1 VSALAYHRC
10 HPDPDVMSDPQQVQ
24 VEDQEQISDGY
35 LKVTR
40 YQLRHEQYSGG
51 WTDTL
56 SREVMERG
64 EVAAVLPFDPAR
76 QEVILIE
83 QFRVGAWS
91 ARWPKPWLLEC
102 IAGII
107 EPGESPEEMV
117 RREAREEAGCDIT
130 VLEPVA
136 HYFSTPGAC
145 SEKVDLFCGRVDTS
159 GLGGIHGLAEEGED
173 IRASV
178 WPITDALELLD
189 TGRICNSMT
198 LIALQWLARYHRG
211 LTHKWLQGD

>member
-1 VSALAYHRC
+1 
-10 HPDPDVMSDPQQVQ
+10 MSDPRQVQ

-40 YQLRHEQYSGG
+40 YRLKHEQYSGG

-64 EVAAVLPFDPAR
+64 EVAAVLPFDPVR

-91 ARWPKPWLLEC
+91 AQWSEPWLLEC
-102 IAGII
+102 IAGVI

-130 VLEPVA
+130 VLEPMA
-136 HYFSTPGAC
+136 RYFSTPGAC

-159 GLGGIHGLAEEGED
+159 GRGGIHGLAEEGED

-178 WPITDALELLD
+178 WPLTDALELLD

-198 LIALQWLARYHRG
+198 LIALQWLARYHRD
-211 LTHKWLQGD
+211 LAHKWLQGD

>member
-1 VSALAYHRC
+1 MA
-10 HPDPDVMSDPQQVQ
+10 DPRRVE
-24 VEDQEQISDGY
+24 VEDQERISDGY

-40 YQLRHEQYSGG
+40 YLLKHEQYDGD

-64 EVAAVLPFDPAR
+64 EVAAVLPFDPVR
-76 QEVILIE
+76 NEVILIE

-91 ARWPKPWLLEC
+91 AEWPEPWLLEC
-102 IAGII
+102 VAGIV

-130 VLEPVA
+130 ALAPIA
-136 HYFSTPGAC
+136 RYFSTPGAC
-145 SEKVDLFCGRVDTS
+145 SEKVDLFCGRVDTF

-173 IRASV
+173 IRATV
-178 WPITDALELLD
+178 WTLTDALTLLD
-189 TGRICNSMT
+189 TGQICNSMT
-198 LIALQWLARYHRG
+198 LIAMQWLARHHTD
-211 LTHKWLQGD
+211 LAEKWLQEG

>member
-1 VSALAYHRC
+1 MA
-10 HPDPDVMSDPQQVQ
+10 DPYRVKVKNR
-24 VEDQEQISDGY
+24 ERISDSY

-40 YQLRHEQYSGG
+40 YLLKHEQYDGG

-64 EVAAVLPFDPAR
+64 EVAAVLPFDPVR
-76 QEVILIE
+76 NEVILIE

-91 ARWPKPWLLEC
+91 AGWPESWLLEC
-102 IAGII
+102 VAGIV

-130 VLEPVA
+130 TLEPIA
-136 HYFSTPGAC
+136 RYFSTPGAC
-145 SEKVDLFCGRVDTS
+145 SEKVDLFCGRVDAS

-173 IRASV
+173 IRATV
-178 WPITDALELLD
+178 WTLTDALALLD
-189 TGRICNSMT
+189 NGKICNSMT
-198 LIALQWLARYHRG
+198 LIAMQWLAHHHAN
-211 LTHKWLQGD
+211 LAEKWLQDV

>member
-1 VSALAYHRC
+1 MCRRC
-10 HPDPDVMSDPQQVQ
+10 HPDPDVMSDPRQVQ

-40 YQLRHEQYSGG
+40 YRLKHEQYSGG

-64 EVAAVLPFDPAR
+64 EVAAVLPFDPVR

-91 ARWPKPWLLEC
+91 AQWSEPWLLEC
-102 IAGII
+102 IAGVI

-130 VLEPVA
+130 VLEPMA
-136 HYFSTPGAC
+136 RYFSTPGAC

-178 WPITDALELLD
+178 WPLTDALELLD

-198 LIALQWLARYHRG
+198 LIALQWLARYHRD
-211 LTHKWLQGD
+211 LAHQWLRGD

>member
-1 VSALAYHRC
+1 
-10 HPDPDVMSDPQQVQ
+10 MSDPRQVQ
-24 VEDQEQISDGY
+24 VEDQKQISDGY

-40 YQLRHEQYSGG
+40 YRLKHEQYSGG

-64 EVAAVLPFDPAR
+64 EVAAVLPFDPVR

-91 ARWPKPWLLEC
+91 AQWSEPWLLEC
-102 IAGII
+102 IAGVI

-130 VLEPVA
+130 VLEPMA
-136 HYFSTPGAC
+136 RYFSTPGAC

-178 WPITDALELLD
+178 WPLTDALELLD

-198 LIALQWLARYHRG
+198 LIALQWLARYHRD
-211 LTHKWLQGD
+211 LAHQWLRGD

>member
-1 VSALAYHRC
+1 MA
-10 HPDPDVMSDPQQVQ
+10 DPNRVKVKNR
-24 VEDQEQISDGY
+24 ERISDGY

-40 YQLRHEQYSGG
+40 YLLKHEQYDGG

-64 EVAAVLPFDPAR
+64 AVAAVLPFDPVR
-76 QEVILIE
+76 NEVILIE

-91 ARWPKPWLLEC
+91 AGWPESWLLEC
-102 IAGII
+102 VAGIV

-130 VLEPVA
+130 ALEPIA
-136 HYFSTPGAC
+136 RYFSTPGAC
-145 SEKVDLFCGRVDTS
+145 SEKVDLFCGRVDAS

-173 IRASV
+173 IRATV
-178 WPITDALELLD
+178 WTLTDALALLD
-189 TGRICNSMT
+189 TGKICNSMT
-198 LIALQWLARYHRG
+198 LIAMQWLAHHHAS
-211 LTHKWLQGD
+211 LAEKWLQDV